1 MEAKTYNNWINDNSH
16 MPEPPAWW
24 LERLYFFDPKLVVIP
39 SRQRP
44 GAYILAR
51 RPTHS
56 QGLDPVVKWM
66 RNEHAE
72 IPPDTMACHQH
83 KVVPVCLMYQVG
95 SAWSIDNILERLSA
109 GDTWAAG
116 GADAFVDQI
125 EEQEVVAEKKAQRSL
140 WENMYQRGRDAYR
153 SYTAR
158 TGSRINPGG
167 TLAQADRRDK
177 GGVIQ
182 QPSTL

>member
-1 MEAKTYNNWINDNSH
+1 MTPINWISDNSK
-16 MPEPPAWW
+16 MPMPPVWW
-24 LERLYFFDPKLVVIP
+24 LRQLYDFDSQLVLIP

-44 GAYILAR
+44 GAYVLAR
-51 RPTHS
+51 RPQHS
-56 QGLDPVVKWM
+56 RGLDPVVRWM
-66 RNEHAE
+66 QNDKAS
-72 IPPDTMACHQH
+72 IPGDTMLCHEY
-83 KVVPVCLMYQVG
+83 KVVPVCLIYKQSDG
-95 SAWSIDNILERLSA
+95 WSIDNILNDLRSR
-109 GDTWAAG
+109 DTWAAG
-116 GADAFVDQI
+116 GANAFVDQI
-125 EEQEVVAEKKAQRSL
+125 EDQEAAEEKKAQRSL
-140 WENMYQRGRDAYR
+140 WENMYQRGKDAYR